1 MCLWNQQA
9 VVNWK
14 PVFGGHALTEAC
26 LHHSQQGFQQ
36 SKDWAGEAPSLG
48 NRKIAP
54 SPKALG
60 CSLMM
65 LSTVPLLISSV
76 QKGSEAL
83 TTEIQPLCL
92 ALFQAWGRCA
102 GCSKDCSGGTS
113 LNENVLSPLQNIQS
127 THWNDFATLSVTKS
141 CFVLPKCQTF

>member
-14 PVFGGHALTEAC
+14 PVFGGHALREAC

-36 SKDWAGEAPSLG
+36 SKDGAGKAPSLG
-48 NRKIAP
+48 NTKIAP

-65 LSTVPLLISSV
+65 LSTASLLISSV
-76 QKGSEAL
+76 QKGSKAL

-92 ALFQAWGRCA
+92 ALFQAWGLCA
-102 GCSKDCSGGTS
+102 GRSKDCSGSTS
-113 LNENVLSPLQNIQS
+113 LNGNDLSPLENIQN
-127 THWNDFATLSVTKS
+127 TH
-141 CFVLPKCQTF
+141 